1 MRKNSDYM
9 PWWDKTRNQIS
20 DNRLLLYLTV
30 FFLFNAYDLYKD
42 FRQKAVQDMD
52 LELLND
58 SFNLE
63 KSETKNIMAMLM
75 NSSEG

>member
-1 MRKNSDYM
+1 M
-9 PWWDKTRNQIS
+9 PWWDRTRNQIS

-30 FFLFNAYDLYKD
+30 FFIFNAYDLYKD

-75 NSSEG
+75 NSSVG

>member
-9 PWWDKTRNQIS
+9 PWWDKTRNEIS

-63 KSETKNIMAMLM
+63 KSETKNIMVMLM

>member
-1 MRKNSDYM
+1 M
-9 PWWDKTRNQIS
+9 PWWDQTRNQIS

-30 FFLFNAYDLYKD
+30 FFAYNAYDLYKD

-52 LELLND
+52 LELLNQ

-63 KSETKNIMAMLM
+63 KNETKNIMAILM
-75 NSSEG
+75 NTDEG

>member
-1 MRKNSDYM
+1 M
-9 PWWDKTRNQIS
+9 PWWDKTRNEIS

-63 KSETKNIMAMLM
+63 KSETKNIMVMLM